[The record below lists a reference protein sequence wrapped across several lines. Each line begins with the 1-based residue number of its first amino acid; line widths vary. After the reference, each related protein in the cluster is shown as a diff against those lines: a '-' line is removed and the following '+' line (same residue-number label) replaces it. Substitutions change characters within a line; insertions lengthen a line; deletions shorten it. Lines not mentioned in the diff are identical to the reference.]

1 MFRVSAP
8 GLTHTLHAGH
18 LPNSSESPIHQGNR
32 DTMASNATIFKAM
45 LQIAD
50 MDRNYYQDHAL
61 TLARHPSE
69 TDERMMVRLLAFV
82 RHAHEALLFGRGLS
96 SMDEP
101 ALWQKD
107 LTGNIDLW
115 IEVGQP
121 EEKDIRRACGRA
133 KQVCIYTYG
142 GRGADLWWTQNREKL
157 ERVENLTVM
166 NLPLDASRALAKL
179 AQRNM
184 QLQCTIQEGQ
194 IWLGDGN
201 NAVQIELV
209 TLKDASTQYGHR

>member
-1 MFRVSAP
+1 
-8 GLTHTLHAGH
+8 
-18 LPNSSESPIHQGNR
+18 
-32 DTMASNATIFKAM
+32 MASNATIFKAM

-82 RHAHEALLFGRGLS
+82 RHAHEALVFGRGLS
-96 SMDEP
+96 SVDEP

-201 NAVQIELV
+201 DAVQIELV
-209 TLKDASTQYGHR
+209 TLKDASTQYGRK